1 MDPIQSHLLT
11 VGITLLVVVVI
22 YVVFYFKPKA
32 EPVVEETLEALALK
46 EFQTL
51 QYLISKQKQDI
62 AARQAALEFPG
73 QQVDAHGHHGPEQR
87 GKVSPHGAPSRPWTV
102 PPPGRCRP

>member
-62 AARQAALEFPG
+62 AARQAALAASQARFASAKNEIT
-73 QQVDAHGHHGPEQR
+73 
-87 GKVSPHGAPSRPWTV
+87 SMTV
-102 PPPGRCRP
+102 